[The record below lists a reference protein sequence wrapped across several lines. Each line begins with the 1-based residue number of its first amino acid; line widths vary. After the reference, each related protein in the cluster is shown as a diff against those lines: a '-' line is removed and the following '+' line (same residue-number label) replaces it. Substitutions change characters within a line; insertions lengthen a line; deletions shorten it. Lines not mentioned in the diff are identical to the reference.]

1 MKQLQRLL
9 LHQGQRCFFCD
20 QTIPEGEASIEHLAA
35 VSNGGVSADENC
47 VVCCKTLNAAMG
59 NLSVKEKLRMV
70 LAQRSAFFCPR
81 DGTAPVVP
89 TSSQAIVDDRLVSLL
104 PAVVE
109 NLRKFG
115 SKRPKKL
122 STLQN
127 ALGVSFPKLD
137 ATGIAELLV
146 LLQRKKHVSV
156 QGAKVNYPKLDAG
169 A

>member
-20 QTIPEGEASIEHLAA
+20 QAIPKGEASIEHLAA
-35 VSNGGVSADENC
+35 VSNGGASADENC

-59 NLSVKEKLRMV
+59 NLSVKDKLRMV
-70 LAQRSAFFCPR
+70 LVQRSAFSCPR
-81 DGTAPVVP
+81 DVASPVVLAP
-89 TSSQAIVDDRLVSLL
+89 SHVAADERLVTLL

-122 STLQN
+122 STLKN
-127 ALGVSFPKLD
+127 ALTGSFPNLD
-137 ATGIAELLV
+137 ATSVAELLV
-146 LLQRKKHVSV
+146 ILQNRKHVSV
-156 QGAKVNYPKLDAG
+156 QGAKVAYPNLDSG